1 MQSNNI
7 NKYIQNK
14 LRVISKKNQLRKLI
28 DVKRMP
34 KNKVTYDNKRVI
46 SFSCNDYLSLSL
58 NKKVIEASK
67 NALQSFGVGAG
78 ASRLVTGNSFLNS
91 ILEDKIKDLKKTEA
105 CCIFGSG
112 FLANLGTI
120 SSLVNNKDL
129 ILIDELSHA
138 STFLGAKLS
147 GAEIIKFIH
156 NNTNDLEAKL
166 IKYRNKYNKCLILTE
181 GIFSM
186 DGDLSPQDKISDIK
200 NNYNSILMV
209 DDAHGF
215 GVLGDGSGSNS
226 IFKKRPDIDIYIGTL
241 SKAVG
246 SYGGFVCGSKDLI
259 EFIINKCRTQIY
271 TTGLPPSVIAACI
284 KSIDIIT
291 KNKELI
297 KKPLTY
303 AKYFCKKLEL
313 KEPESPIVPVVIG
326 NEKKT
331 LNLSQTLLKNDLLV
345 SAIRPPTVPINTS
358 RLRIA
363 FNSSHTKGQ
372 INKLVKLLKK
382 NIDFK

>member
-1 MQSNNI
+1 
-7 NKYIQNK
+7 
-14 LRVISKKNQLRKLI
+14 
-28 DVKRMP
+28 
-34 KNKVTYDNKRVI
+34 
-46 SFSCNDYLSLSL
+46 
-58 NKKVIEASK
+58 
-67 NALQSFGVGAG
+67 
-78 ASRLVTGNSFLNS
+78 
-91 ILEDKIKDLKKTEA
+91 
-105 CCIFGSG
+105 
-112 FLANLGTI
+112 
-120 SSLVNNKDL
+120 
-129 ILIDELSHA
+129 
-138 STFLGAKLS
+138 
-147 GAEIIKFIH
+147 
-156 NNTNDLEAKL
+156 
-166 IKYRNKYNKCLILTE
+166 
-181 GIFSM
+181 
-186 DGDLSPQDKISDIK
+186 
-200 NNYNSILMV
+200 MV

-259 EFIINKCRTQIY
+259 EFIINRCRTQIY

-326 NEKKT
+326 NEKET

-345 SAIRPPTVPINTS
+345 GAIRPPTVPINTS

-372 INKLVKLLKK
+372 INKLVKLLIK